1 MNALST
7 LSRIVTSTTAALAI
21 LTLTS
26 LSSYCQPGT
35 RTQSDSLVLLP
46 KNLVIYMLQ
55 DLVQADSDRVEL
67 RLSNEQILNQQEFIL
82 QQTELIMTQQERHK
96 KCIDLNMMVE
106 EDRDS
111 LAVITMTQERQI
123 SDLTKSRRQWR
134 LASLG
139 QSLLLLLILL

>member
-1 MNALST
+1 
-7 LSRIVTSTTAALAI
+7 
-21 LTLTS
+21 
-26 LSSYCQPGT
+26 
-35 RTQSDSLVLLP
+35 
-46 KNLVIYMLQ
+46 MLQ

-96 KCIDLNMMVE
+96 KCIDLNRMVE